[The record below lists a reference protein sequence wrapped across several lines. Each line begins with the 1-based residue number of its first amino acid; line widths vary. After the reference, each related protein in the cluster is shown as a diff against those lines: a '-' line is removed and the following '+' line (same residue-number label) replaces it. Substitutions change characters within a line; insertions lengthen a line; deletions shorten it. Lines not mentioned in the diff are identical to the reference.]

1 MEDIN
6 VEDFS
11 KADVEHLLA
20 TISLQDGVIAELQ
33 ELNSILKDT
42 VSLRNELIKDLE
54 GINRTRKQLS
64 LIDKAIIDE
73 NLDVISSLAE
83 KIESLELNKT
93 ELNVEVI

>member
-1 MEDIN
+1 MNDIN

-20 TISLQDGVIAELQ
+20 TISLQDELIAELK
-33 ELNSILKDT
+33 ELNSIREDTISLK
-42 VSLRNELIKDLE
+42 NGLIKDLE
-54 GINRTRKQLS
+54 DINSTRKQLS

-73 NLDVISSLAE
+73 NLAVISSLAE

-93 ELNVEVI
+93 EAAAT

>member
-1 MEDIN
+1 MNDIN

-33 ELNSILKDT
+33 ELNSIREDTISLK
-42 VSLRNELIKDLE
+42 NEVIKNLE
-54 GINRTRKQLS
+54 GINTRREQLS
-64 LIDKAIIDE
+64 LIDQAIIDE
-73 NLDVISSLAE
+73 NLAVISSLAE

>member
-1 MEDIN
+1 MKDIN

-42 VSLRNELIKDLE
+42 VSLKDEVIENLE
-54 GINRTRKQLS
+54 SVNSTRKQLS
-64 LIDKAIIDE
+64 LIDQAIIDE
-73 NLDVISSLAE
+73 NLAVISSLAE

-93 ELNVEVI
+93 EAEAT